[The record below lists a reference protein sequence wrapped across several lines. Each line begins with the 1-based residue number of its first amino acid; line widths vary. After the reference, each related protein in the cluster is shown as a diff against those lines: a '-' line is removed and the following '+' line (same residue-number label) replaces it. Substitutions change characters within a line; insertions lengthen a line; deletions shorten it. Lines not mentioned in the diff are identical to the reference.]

1 MTRRVAVIGGGIT
14 GLACVHRL
22 LREGGVEPVLLEGSE
37 RLGGKIRSE
46 ADGPFL
52 FECGPDSFLT
62 AKPWALELMRD
73 IGLSDALVPTNTVSK
88 NLYLYTR
95 GRLRRYP
102 EGLLLMA
109 PAKVIPFL
117 LSDLV
122 PWPAKLRMGLDYVL
136 PRGRDDEDES
146 LGAFARRRFGDEALE
161 TVVGPIMSGIFSG
174 DPDRL
179 SLAAT
184 FPQFKEMER
193 KHRSMMLGMKAAMR
207 GRPPAAPGIT
217 MFMTL
222 RGGMYRFVETL
233 ERRVPAELVRRGTQV
248 LGVSRSPDG
257 DWRVAV
263 AGSEPVRADAVVL
276 AVPAD
281 KDAALLREA
290 DPGLAD
296 ELAGIRFASTA
307 TVNLVF
313 PDAGFPRGYEG
324 FGFLVDRREG
334 RSLTG
339 VTFTSNKYPG
349 LTPPGHT
356 VIRCYMGGFG
366 RDSVVGKPD
375 EELLGIVLGDL
386 RSIMGITAA
395 PERVKLFRWPDSNP
409 QYEVGHLARLARME
423 ARLKA
428 QSGLLLA
435 GSSFRGIGIPE
446 CVRSGTEAARRVLEA
461 GTRVPSGALV

>member
-1 MTRRVAVIGGGIT
+1 VSRRVAVIGGGIT

-22 LREGGVEPVLLEGSE
+22 IQGGGVEPVLLEASE

-46 ADGPFL
+46 SDGPFV

-62 AKPWALELMRD
+62 AKPWALELMRE
-73 IGLSDALVPTNTVSK
+73 IGLSDALVATNTVSK

-122 PWPAKLRMGLDYVL
+122 PWAAKLRMGLDYVL
-136 PRGRDDEDES
+136 PRGDGAADES

-174 DPDRL
+174 DPDQL

-193 KHRSMMLGMKAAMR
+193 QHRSMMLGMRAAMR
-207 GRPPAAPGIT
+207 HRPPASQGIT

-222 RGGMYRFVETL
+222 RGGMYRFVQTL
-233 ERRVPAELVRRGTQV
+233 ERRIPGDVVRRKTQV

-257 DWRVAV
+257 KWRVAV
-263 AGSEPVRADAVVL
+263 AGGELVRADSVVL

-281 KDAALLREA
+281 KDAGLLREC
-290 DPGLAD
+290 DPGLAG

-313 PDAGFPRGYEG
+313 PSAGFPRGYEG

-334 RSLTG
+334 KSLTG

-375 EELLGIVLGDL
+375 GELLDIVLGDL
-386 RSIMGITAA
+386 RSIMGVTAP

-409 QYEVGHLARLARME
+409 QYEVGHIARLERMD
-423 ARLKA
+423 ARL
-428 QSGLLLA
+428 QGHPGLLLA

-446 CVRSGTEAARRVLEA
+446 CVRSGSEAAHRVLEA
-461 GTRVPSGALV
+461 GERSPAGSLV